1 MSEREPCPGCGGSGQ
16 ISYFKGVSR
25 FLLSCEECSE
35 CAGLGFRL
43 DPVAAEE
50 AVSKGSPGSQPKK
63 SRPKMKAKE
72 KRS

>member
-1 MSEREPCPGCGGSGQ
+1 MTAREVCPGCAGTGQ

-25 FLLSCEECSE
+25 FLLSCEECPE

-43 DPVAAEE
+43 DPEAAENTD
-50 AVSKGSPGSQPKK
+50 GPGNRLKK
-63 SRPKMKAKE
+63 SSAKKKIKE